1 MHRGSKMTR
10 PLNFAMVVSHPSED
24 SFTLAVARRF
34 LESVEAYGQAGFVRD
49 LYRLGFD
56 PLLKESERHG
66 EVAADVEAE
75 LALLDGADVIVL
87 VYPIWFG
94 APPAMLKGY
103 VDRVFGAGRAV
114 GQVQDGGATG
124 RLAGKQLVSLQLSGS
139 MRAWLHE
146 KGVMMSLRTLFER
159 YLSEVFGLPVCLDRF
174 QEPPRHGEREA
185 VLRRM
190 TDDQG
195 EVERAGHLASLM
207 HRTAGGSLSG
217 VNRTPSSR
225 LPAASSRPAT

>member
-1 MHRGSKMTR
+1 MMTR
-10 PLNFAMVVSHPSED
+10 PLNFALVVSHPSDD

-34 LESVEAYGQAGFVRD
+34 LAAVESHGQAGFIRD
-49 LYRLGFD
+49 LYRIGFD

-66 EVAADVEAE
+66 EVATDVEAE

-103 VDRVFGAGRAV
+103 VDRVFGAGRAA
-114 GQVQDGGATG
+114 GKVQDGAASS

-146 KGVMMSLRTLFER
+146 QGVMMSLRNLFER
-159 YLSEVFGLPVCLDRF
+159 YLCEVFGLPESHSYHFDGIA
-174 QEPPRHGEREA
+174 QEMDERDAAFHLAKVDEAAEA
-185 VLRRM
+185 VLAHVRREW
-190 TDDQG
+190 QK
-195 EVERAGHLASLM
+195 E
-207 HRTAGGSLSG
+207 
-217 VNRTPSSR
+217 PSR
-225 LPAASSRPAT
+225 G

>member
-49 LYRLGFD
+49 LSRLGFD

-146 KGVMMSLRTLFER
+146 KGVMMSLRNLFER
-159 YLSEVFGLPVCLDRF
+159 YLSEVFGLPESHSYHFDGITQEMDEQDAAF
-174 QEPPRHGEREA
+174 QLAKVDEAAKAVLAHVRREWQKEPPRG
-185 VLRRM
+185 
-190 TDDQG
+190 
-195 EVERAGHLASLM
+195 
-207 HRTAGGSLSG
+207 
-217 VNRTPSSR
+217 
-225 LPAASSRPAT
+225 